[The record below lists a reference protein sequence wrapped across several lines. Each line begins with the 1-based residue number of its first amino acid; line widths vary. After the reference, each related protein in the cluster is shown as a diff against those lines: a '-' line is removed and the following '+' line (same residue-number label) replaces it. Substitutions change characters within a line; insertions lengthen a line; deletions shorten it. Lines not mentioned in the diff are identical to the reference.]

1 MLLTT
6 AVNERMAEREQAQ
19 QAEEFRRAKQK
30 LRAKLQASS
39 LPGGAGDP
47 IQVFGRHDREQQGG
61 LTLEQFSNA
70 LRREPFKL
78 DRASMSD
85 EQVAALFAS
94 LDTAKSGVVAL
105 PKLGSL
111 AGSATRKPLGAIEG
125 NGTPTPRDRQARG
138 KPAGA
143 KHVRGPGRARLAK
156 LHKLQVVAPAPAP
169 GGSGADS
176 DADAIAMLVAAE
188 ATVIAREQGVT
199 VQRSS
204 SDGGDSIPATAERA
218 ASLLPSRKGMSC
230 IPRKALRPTGGPSKA
245 AESCPVDVR
254 VAPSDV
260 PSDVSAEDTP
270 PVTPVDESPT
280 KSSEASVA
288 ASEAGEGTEHDSAE
302 SEPAPSWSAEQH
314 EQFLQA
320 LEQQGGMQHSP
331 EQAWGAISA
340 QVGVSVAE
348 VKEHGMRYLEELSQA
363 PAAEEEEVPSAQPS
377 PAPAVPAQE
386 TTATAAAPV
395 PARTADAP
403 THGWSK
409 AERQRLAA
417 ALDALGPALL
427 SRANLQPQE
436 AAATWSALAAAVGGG
451 RTAWETRLF
460 AAEWLLR
467 GGGAAPRAT
476 AAAPSSTGSQDQ
488 SALIEELVAEHA
500 ECEAERRE
508 AVRQWTETEALVT
521 EIVAEHAGV
530 EAERREALR
539 RAEIAEE
546 ELSESNRMARVVAID
561 VIARNLAASA
571 IQAQWRDFCSR
582 RAFAEARRRWNMAVD
597 TRAAAQLARV
607 VMSAEATQQSLS
619 SGPTPLPICNCAEN
633 PLRLGDFPPGLD
645 AASSELVQLR
655 KGVVN
660 ATARLRAEQEQHR
673 LSASTRAPSV

>member
-1 MLLTT
+1 M
-6 AVNERMAEREQAQ
+6 
-19 QAEEFRRAKQK
+19 
-30 LRAKLQASS
+30 
-39 LPGGAGDP
+39 
-47 IQVFGRHDREQQGG
+47 
-61 LTLEQFSNA
+61 
-70 LRREPFKL
+70 
-78 DRASMSD
+78 
-85 EQVAALFAS
+85 
-94 LDTAKSGVVAL
+94 
-105 PKLGSL
+105 
-111 AGSATRKPLGAIEG
+111 
-125 NGTPTPRDRQARG
+125 
-138 KPAGA
+138 
-143 KHVRGPGRARLAK
+143 
-156 LHKLQVVAPAPAP
+156 APA
-169 GGSGADS
+169 
-176 DADAIAMLVAAE
+176 
-188 ATVIAREQGVT
+188 
-199 VQRSS
+199 
-204 SDGGDSIPATAERA
+204 
-218 ASLLPSRKGMSC
+218 
-230 IPRKALRPTGGPSKA
+230 
-245 AESCPVDVR
+245 
-254 VAPSDV
+254 
-260 PSDVSAEDTP
+260 
-270 PVTPVDESPT
+270 
-280 KSSEASVA
+280 
-288 ASEAGEGTEHDSAE
+288 
-302 SEPAPSWSAEQH
+302 
-314 EQFLQA
+314 
-320 LEQQGGMQHSP
+320 
-331 EQAWGAISA
+331 
-340 QVGVSVAE
+340 
-348 VKEHGMRYLEELSQA
+348 
-363 PAAEEEEVPSAQPS
+363 
-377 PAPAVPAQE
+377 
-386 TTATAAAPV
+386 
-395 PARTADAP
+395 
-403 THGWSK
+403 HGWSK

-500 ECEAERRE
+500 ECEGERRE

-619 SGPTPLPICNCAEN
+619 SGPTPPPTFFVALKN
-633 PLRLGDFPPGLD
+633 PLRLGGFPPGLD

-673 LSASTRAPSV
+673 LSATTHAPLVFCQMRD